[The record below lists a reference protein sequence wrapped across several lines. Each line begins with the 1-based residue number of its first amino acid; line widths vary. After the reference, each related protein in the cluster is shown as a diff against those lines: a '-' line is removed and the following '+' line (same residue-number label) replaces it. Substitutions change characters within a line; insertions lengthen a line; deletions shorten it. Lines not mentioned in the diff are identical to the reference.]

1 MIARSLFDGDTEN
14 GLEIKEIRS
23 MYDTY
28 VLPRFVVA
36 VLEMREY
43 NMLKIQKAAN
53 SLADEYSD
61 SFIYIK
67 DGRIYVLFSGVHTKR
82 RKGSR
87 LSWRGSAGCTTS
99 AAG

>member
-1 MIARSLFDGDTEN
+1 
-14 GLEIKEIRS
+14 

-43 NMLKIQKAAN
+43 NMLRLQKAAN

-67 DGRIYVLFSGVHTKR
+67 DGRIYVLFSGVHTKETEKR
-82 RKGSR
+82 IAPGGDLQDVR
-87 LSWRGSAGCTTS
+87 LLLRGERSF
-99 AAG
+99 